1 MSLRPSA
8 IGVEIKKKK
17 RKKVKKMSNNIL
29 ISKDDI
35 IKLLERSYEQGYDG
49 YLDIKSDCV
58 KEILNDYLC
67 SKNVPAPYLNSSS
80 LSVNNDSILNDPYS
94 AIYPNL
100 LSHISATSSSTTST
114 NNSTVDNSGQIT
126 ISFNY

>member
-1 MSLRPSA
+1 
-8 IGVEIKKKK
+8 
-17 RKKVKKMSNNIL
+17 MSNNIL